1 MVGLGEKKKK
11 LTNLIGIKY
20 IVKDFFFFL
29 HSIIHLINM
38 INFKLSK
45 HLLSSKTCPI
55 GHHIVDQ

>member
-1 MVGLGEKKKK
+1 MGLGEEKKNYQ
-11 LTNLIGIKY
+11 LNWYQIYCQGF
-20 IVKDFFFFL
+20 FFFFL

-45 HLLSSKTCPI
+45 HLLSSKACPI